1 MKNRTL
7 QAGTSG
13 SVRGEARQPTHP
25 LGRRRF
31 LRLAAGAAVLPVIPR
46 IARAQAYPTRPITML
61 VPFPAGGGTDAVA
74 RTIADTLRTS
84 LGQTVIIEN
93 LAGASGTLG
102 VGRGARAAGD
112 GYTLVT
118 GGWDAF
124 GHLEK

>member
-1 MKNRTL
+1 MKF
-7 QAGTSG
+7 
-13 SVRGEARQPTHP
+13 P
-25 LGRRRF
+25 RRRF
-31 LRLAAGAAVLPVIPR
+31 LHLAAGAVALPALSHV
-46 IARAQAYPTRPITML
+46 AKAQAYPSRPITML

-74 RTIADTLRTS
+74 RTIADRMRTS

-118 GGWDAF
+118 GAWAAPKPAYPVAPNTF
-124 GHLEK
+124 VPAVV